1 MVLQLSRRK
10 VLGIT
15 AGGLIGLSGCSRLN
29 SGPETET
36 TSEPEFGDTNSVW
49 PMLSQNPSNTAFA
62 DIQFPETDFQSQRI
76 FNAVNEDRTDAPIL
90 AAGQLLVSRAGDGD
104 DSAGVFGIDP
114 ETGDQQWRNPNYVD
128 YTTPSV
134 YGQTAIFSENG
145 MTVALDVNT
154 GKLHWKQSIGGSGF
168 YKTHLKIGDTIIIS
182 TGTGQN
188 IVGLDASTGEK
199 QWSSPDLG
207 VIFGLATD
215 GERVFATRTNNEE
228 SGLLA
233 IDSNSSEIDWITSKT
248 SGVSQ
253 PVVASGLVLHTDVDT
268 GVLHAF
274 NMENGRREWQY
285 PTDNDASAPPAVD
298 RTADRVFL
306 TGPNSGL
313 HVLDLQTGETQWTV
327 DAPGV
332 KQPVVTQNSV
342 LTCAAERIFQVSR
355 SNQTATEVATPG
367 KSISSPLA
375 IGPDQIFFTARSDE
389 DGSALITQLC
399 TLK

>member
-1 MVLQLSRRK
+1 MALQLSRRK

-15 AGGLIGLSGCSRLN
+15 AGGIASLSGCSRLN
-29 SGPETET
+29 SSSETET
-36 TSEPEFGDTNSVW
+36 TPEPEFGDTDSVW
-49 PMLSQNPSNTAFA
+49 PMLGQNPSNTAFA
-62 DIQFPETDFQSQRI
+62 DIQFPETGFQSQEI
-76 FNAVNEDRTDAPIL
+76 FNAANEDRTDAPIL
-90 AAGQLLVSRAGDGD
+90 AAGHLLVSRAGDGD
-104 DSAGVFGIDP
+104 DSTGVFGIDP
-114 ETGDQQWRNPNYVD
+114 KTGDQQWQNSNYVG

-134 YGQTAIFSENG
+134 YGQTAIISGNG
-145 MTVALDVNT
+145 MTAAIDVNS
-154 GKLHWKQSIGGSGF
+154 GELHWKQSIGGSGF
-168 YKTHLKIGDTIIIS
+168 YKTQLKTEDTIIIS

-228 SGLLA
+228 SGLVA
-233 IDSNSSEIDWITSKT
+233 INSNTSEIDWTTSKT
-248 SGVSQ
+248 SGVGQ
-253 PVVASGLVLHTDVDT
+253 PVAASGLVLHTDVDT

-285 PTDNDASAPPAVD
+285 QTDNDASAPPAVD

-342 LTCAAERIFQVSR
+342 LTCAAEQIFQVSR
-355 SNQTATEVATPG
+355 SNQTATEVAAPG

-375 IGPDQIFFTARSDE
+375 IGSEQIFFTARSDE
-389 DGSALITQLC
+389 DGGALIYTA
-399 TLK
+399 TA